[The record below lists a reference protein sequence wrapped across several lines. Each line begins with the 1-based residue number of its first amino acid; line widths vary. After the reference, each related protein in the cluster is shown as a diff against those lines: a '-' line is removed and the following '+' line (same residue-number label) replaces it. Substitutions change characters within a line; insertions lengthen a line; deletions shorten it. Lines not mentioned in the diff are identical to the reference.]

1 MSRREFRMLDF
12 NALFEFSRSNCVG
25 ICAFLVPANLL
36 TTSLTLTLTGLGRSR
51 HQVFIA
57 AGIASLFSGIM
68 VLHVLTWFLIGV
80 VMPPTYILLSLGSL
94 CLVTNLVS
102 FFCQTQ
108 IRELLR
114 ALVRICTRVEQPT
127 TIKFN
132 D

>member
-1 MSRREFRMLDF
+1 MLDF
-12 NALFEFSRSNCVG
+12 NALFEYSRSNCVG
-25 ICAFLVPANLL
+25 ICAFLVPANLI
-36 TTSLTLTLTGLGRSR
+36 TTSLTLTLTGFDRSR
-51 HQVFIA
+51 NQVVIA
-57 AGIASLFSGIM
+57 AGIAALFSGIM

-80 VMPPTYILLSLGSL
+80 VMLPTYILLGLGSL

-102 FFCQTQ
+102 VFRQAQ

-127 TIKFN
+127 RIKFN

>member
-1 MSRREFRMLDF
+1 MLDF
-12 NALFEFSRSNCVG
+12 NALFEYSRSNCVG
-25 ICAFLVPANLL
+25 ICAFLVPANLI
-36 TTSLTLTLTGLGRSR
+36 TTSLTLTLTGLDRSR
-51 HQVFIA
+51 SQIVVA

-80 VMPPTYILLSLGSL
+80 VMMPTYILLCLGSL
-94 CLVTNLVS
+94 CLVTNLVAVFRQS
-102 FFCQTQ
+102 Q

-127 TIKFN
+127 RIKFN

>member
-1 MSRREFRMLDF
+1 MLDF

-25 ICAFLVPANLL
+25 ICTFLVPANLI
-36 TTSLTLTLTGLGRSR
+36 TTALTLTLTGLDRSR
-51 HQVFIA
+51 AQIVIA

-80 VMPPTYILLSLGSL
+80 VMLPTYILLSLGSL
-94 CLVTNLVS
+94 CLVTNLVAVS
-102 FFCQTQ
+102 RPTQ

-127 TIKFN
+127 QIKFN